1 MPFDRVSSFAHL
13 PFPALQRFH
22 EEKGKVRFHLT
33 RVVSEF
39 QGIDGALS
47 GVLLDN
53 GTLLPASLVV
63 MGAGVVPATSCFKQG
78 VQKERDGS
86 IVVDEYLRAAE
97 DVFCGG
103 DIARYPY
110 HRTNGS
116 LVRIEHFGMAMF
128 HGKTAALN
136 MLDRRV
142 KVSRVVLFLRHSHL
156 GLIQCQ
162 SIPFFWTTAHGKSV
176 RYCGHALKYDSIL
189 IDGSLDKLEF
199 VAYYTFEGTVLAAA
213 SVSRDPVVALV
224 AELMAADQ
232 MPSLEQLLQ
241 EQATGRI
248 TLGGRV

>member
-1 MPFDRVSSFAHL
+1 
-13 PFPALQRFH
+13 
-22 EEKGKVRFHLT
+22 VRFHLT

-39 QGIDGALS
+39 RGGAGGALS

-53 GTLLPASLVV
+53 GTLLPATLVV
-63 MGAGVVPATSCFKQG
+63 MGAGVIPATSCFKQG

-136 MLDRRV
+136 MLDRKV
-142 KVSRVVLFLRHSHL
+142 KVECANVAFLALLICVSSAKAFPSSGPLHTANRCATAATPSSTRTFSLTDRWTSSNLWPITHL
-156 GLIQCQ
+156 KARFWPPL
-162 SIPFFWTTAHGKSV
+162 PF
-176 RYCGHALKYDSIL
+176 HATPWWRWWRS
-189 IDGSLDKLEF
+189 
-199 VAYYTFEGTVLAAA
+199 
-213 SVSRDPVVALV
+213 
-224 AELMAADQ
+224 
-232 MPSLEQLLQ
+232 
-241 EQATGRI
+241 
-248 TLGGRV
+248 